1 MQITDS
7 TIDGLRHAFKI
18 VLPAADIEARV
29 EARLKEIGQTMRLPG
44 FRPGKAPLPLLKK
57 RYGQAVM
64 GEVLEKAVQ
73 ESTAQALKEKELKPA
88 LQPEIEVDSFGEGED
103 LALSVAVEVI
113 PDIAPMDFATLKLTR
128 QRADVPQERI
138 DEALGRIAESRQD
151 SAPVEEDRPAAEGD
165 IVVIDFVGKLDGE
178 PFEGGSGE
186 GVSLELGG
194 GRFIPGFEEQLI
206 GAKVG
211 DAPVVTVT
219 FPEDYQATHLA
230 GREATFE
237 VSVKELRQPTTPAVD
252 DALAEAV
259 GMESLE
265 KLTEMVRGRLQEEFD
280 ELSRERLKRS
290 LLDALAEA
298 HDFPVPPTLL
308 ENEFKGI
315 WSQLEEAR
323 KNDQLEPEDAAKS
336 DEELEAEYR
345 GIAERRVRLGLLL
358 AEVGQKHKIQ
368 VTNEDLNRA
377 VVREAMRYPGQEQA
391 VFQYFQNNQDAVNHL
406 RAPLFE
412 DKVVDYIL
420 ELAEV
425 SEETVSVDELTA
437 DPEEAPAKPA
447 TKKKAAPKKKAPAK
461 KKAAEVEAGEAEAG
475 EPEGEATEAKPAKA
489 ASKKKVDDAEPAE
502 AEAKPAAAKKKAPAK
517 KKAVPKAADSAD
529 SGEAD
534 TSEG

>member
-7 TIDGLRHAFKI
+7 TTEGLRHAFKI
-18 VLPAADIEARV
+18 VMPAADIEARV
-29 EARLKEIGQTMRLPG
+29 DARLKEVGQTIRLPG
-44 FRPGKAPLPLLKK
+44 FRPGKAPMPILRK

-73 ESTAQALKEKELKPA
+73 ECTAQALKEKDLRPA

-113 PDIAPMDFATLKLTR
+113 PEITPMDFATLKLTR
-128 QRADVPQERI
+128 PRADVPEERVE
-138 DEALGRIAESRQD
+138 EALGRIADSRKS

-165 IVVIDFVGKLDGE
+165 ILVIDFVGKLDGE

-186 GVSLELGG
+186 GVSLELGA
-194 GRFIPGFEEQLI
+194 GRFIPGFEEQLV
-206 GAKVG
+206 GARAG
-211 DAPVVTVT
+211 DTPVVTVT

-237 VSVKELRQPTTPAVD
+237 VSVEELRQPTTPAID
-252 DALAEAV
+252 DELAKSV
-259 GMESLE
+259 GMEGLDQLKE
-265 KLTEMVRGRLQEEFD
+265 TVRGRLQEEFD
-280 ELSRERLKRS
+280 EVSRERLKRT

-298 HDFPVPPTLL
+298 HDFPVPPTML

-358 AEVGQKHKIQ
+358 AEVGRKHSIQ

-391 VFQYFQNNQDAVNHL
+391 VFQYFQNNQEAVNNL

-425 SEETVSVDELTA
+425 TDQTVGVDELTA
-437 DPEEAPAKPA
+437 DPDAAPAEE
-447 TKKKAAPKKKAPAK
+447 AAPKKRAPARKKAPAK
-461 KKAAEVEAGEAEAG
+461 KKAAEGEAA
-475 EPEGEATEAKPAKA
+475 EGEADKPAKA
-489 ASKKKVDDAEPAE
+489 APRKKAAAAEGEAADG
-502 AEAKPAAAKKKAPAK
+502 AEAKPKPKRKSPAK
-517 KKAVPKAADSAD
+517 KKADADPADKA
-529 SGEAD
+529 GE
-534 TSEG
+534 